1 MTAAT
6 AEPPTASERA
16 GAAWP
21 RPIRASAPT
30 TVEPP
35 TRDGPLLAV
44 CGLAGGVGTTTLTYL
59 IALAAAREW
68 TEPVLVAD
76 TGGPSGALAAYAGV
90 EVPRSLPV
98 LAEQL
103 GCGTPLRAG
112 IYATRRDG
120 LRVLASGPD
129 FASPDVGDP
138 LILLLAHAREAHG
151 LTVIDCGTLTGH
163 AEQAVAAAA
172 THVAW
177 VLPANRAGVQ
187 HGRRILDA
195 APRLSGRELL
205 VARGDAGHSKAPLRD
220 LRRVAGERR
229 ALLVLVPHLSQ
240 LARDE
245 ADRSAEEAQV
255 PVQAILG
262 ALRR

>member
-16 GAAWP
+16 GASWP
-21 RPIRASAPT
+21 RPIRASARA

-59 IALAAAREW
+59 IALAATREW
-68 TEPVLVAD
+68 ADPVLVAD
-76 TGGPSGALAAYAGV
+76 TGGPSGALATYARV
-90 EVPRSLPV
+90 EVPRSLPE

-103 GCGTPLRAG
+103 DRGKPLGAG
-112 IYATRRDG
+112 IYATGRDG

-129 FASPDVGDP
+129 FSSRDLGDP
-138 LILLLAHAREAHG
+138 LYPLLAHAREAHG
-151 LTVIDCGTLTGH
+151 LTVIDCGTLTRH
-163 AEQAVAAAA
+163 AERVVAVAA
-172 THVAW
+172 THIAW
-177 VLPANRAGVQ
+177 VLPASRAGLE

-195 APRLSGRELL
+195 APRLSGKELL
-205 VARGDAGHSKAPLRD
+205 VARGDAGHTKAPLRN
-220 LRRVAGERR
+220 LRRLAGERR
-229 ALLVLVPHLSQ
+229 ALLVLVPHLSR
-240 LARDE
+240 LARGKVDG
-245 ADRSAEEAQV
+245 AVEEAQV
-255 PVQAILG
+255 PVQAVLG